1 MRETDPRR
9 TPDHLPAPFASSVM
23 DAPSGGG
30 LNGRRTFERSRWDR
44 RSMTRSA
51 VDLDLL
57 TADDGC
63 TLLKVKKN
71 WLYDTI
77 ESEAIEA
84 TRLGKQLRF
93 HPLTIASYLIERAQ
107 AEKRT

>member
-1 MRETDPRR
+1 V
-9 TPDHLPAPFASSVM
+9 L
-23 DAPSGGG
+23 
-30 LNGRRTFERSRWDR
+30 W
-44 RSMTRSA
+44 
-51 VDLDLL
+51 DLDLL
-57 TADDGC
+57 TADDVC
-63 TLLKVKKN
+63 TLLKVKRN

-93 HPLTIASYLIERAQ
+93 RPLTIASYLIERAQ

>member
-1 MRETDPRR
+1 M
-9 TPDHLPAPFASSVM
+9 
-23 DAPSGGG
+23 
-30 LNGRRTFERSRWDR
+30 
-44 RSMTRSA
+44 
-51 VDLDLL
+51 L
-57 TADDGC
+57 TADDVC
-63 TLLKVKKN
+63 TRLKVKRS

-93 HPLTIASYLIERAQ
+93 GPLTTASYLIERAQ